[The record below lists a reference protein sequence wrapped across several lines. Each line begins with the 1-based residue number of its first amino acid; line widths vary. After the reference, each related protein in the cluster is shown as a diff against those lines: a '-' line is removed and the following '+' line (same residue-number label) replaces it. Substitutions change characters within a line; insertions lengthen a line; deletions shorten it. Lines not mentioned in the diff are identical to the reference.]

1 MFFQAMMVL
10 KLTKDLTRLDV
21 IFEVSV
27 RRFSVN
33 LSGSDFMNRE
43 FVRRV

>member
-1 MFFQAMMVL
+1 MVL
-10 KLTKDLTRLDV
+10 KLTKDLTHLDV

-33 LSGSDFMNRE
+33 LSDSGFMNRE

>member
-1 MFFQAMMVL
+1 MFFQAIVL

-21 IFEVSV
+21 IFEV
-27 RRFSVN
+27 RRFIVN
-33 LSGSDFMNRE
+33 LSDSDFMNRE